1 MGVDAL
7 TGPEGLPDQLRS
19 ERCLVMGVLNVT
31 PDSFSDG
38 GRWLDPMAAVAHGL
52 AMTEDGADI
61 IDVGG
66 ESTRPG
72 ADHVPE
78 DEELRRVLPV
88 VRELAAAG
96 IAVSIDTMR
105 ARVAEAALEAG
116 AVLINDV
123 SGARWD
129 PQMPAL
135 LARAGAPFVAV
146 HWRGVDPLGHPTHDS
161 DAHYDDVVAEV
172 AADLRRWV
180 EALVEAGV
188 SPRRIVVDPGL
199 GFSKTPAHNWALL
212 ADLATIVGLG
222 RPVLIGASR
231 KRFLGSLLAGPDAP
245 PVPVGQRDAATAA
258 VSTLAELAGAWCVRV
273 HAVRASVDAVRVA
286 GAVRSART
294 GPLAQTAGASSD
306 RISL

>member
-1 MGVDAL
+1 
-7 TGPEGLPDQLRS
+7 
-19 ERCLVMGVLNVT
+19 MGVLNVT

-38 GRWLDPMAAVAHGL
+38 GRWLDPVAAVTHGL
-52 AMTEDGADI
+52 AMAEDGADI
-61 IDVGG
+61 VDVGG

-88 VRELAAAG
+88 VRELSAAG

-161 DAHYDDVVAEV
+161 NAHYDDVVAEV
-172 AADLRRWV
+172 VADLRRWV
-180 EALVEAGV
+180 EILLDAGV
-188 SPRRIVVDPGL
+188 HPRRIVLDPGL
-199 GFSKTPAHNWALL
+199 GFSKNPAHNWALL
-212 ADLATIVGLG
+212 ADLGTIVGLG
-222 RPVLIGASR
+222 QPVLVGASR
-231 KRFLGSLLAGPDAP
+231 KRFLGSLLAAPDAP

-258 VSTLAELAGAWCVRV
+258 VSTLAALAGAWCVRV
-273 HAVRASVDAVRVA
+273 HAVRASLDAVKVA
-286 GAVRSART
+286 AAVRSAGSR
-294 GPLAQTAGASSD
+294 PPSQPAGVSSA